1 MFAPSVNKKCLCLLT
16 AAASTVLCG
25 CGSGPADPLTQA
37 TVETTRDN
45 YSGANF
51 VARNDLHLRTVESGE
66 APAKAVTIPQGTSL
80 SVLET
85 KVSATAGTIVRLG
98 IDSDEG
104 GELPAD
110 AWFPMDQALLLGLAR
125 MVDTGSGND
134 EESAPSLWQKIS
146 RGGMTYCFRYVKR
159 YLLSTG
165 KVSQYL
171 PGESAWQAAS
181 ILPKHG
187 FRRTGNSPA
196 SAREGEVCV
205 YSGGP
210 KGHGHVEVKRSGK
223 WWFGYGFNANPISGR
238 NFLGCFAKG

>member
-1 MFAPSVNKKCLCLLT
+1 MPSLSISKKCLCFT
-16 AAASTVLCG
+16 AAASALLCG
-25 CGSGPADPLTQA
+25 CGSGPADPLTKA
-37 TVETTRDN
+37 TVETTSAD
-45 YSGANF
+45 YTAADF
-51 VARNDLHLRTVESGE
+51 VAKQDLDLRTVESQE
-66 APAKAVTIPQGTSL
+66 QPARAVTIPAGTSL
-80 SVLET
+80 TVLET

-98 IDSDEG
+98 IDSAEE

-125 MVDTGSGND
+125 MVDTGGEAH
-134 EESAPSLWQKIS
+134 EEEKPSLWQKIS

-196 SAREGEVCV
+196 SARDGEVCV

-223 WWFGYGFNANPISGR
+223 WWFGYGFNAQPIRGR

>member
-1 MFAPSVNKKCLCLLT
+1 MLGSSISKKCLCIT
-16 AAASTVLCG
+16 AAASALLCG
-25 CGSGPADPLTQA
+25 CGSGPADPLTKA
-37 TVETTRDN
+37 TVETTSAD
-45 YSGANF
+45 YTAADF
-51 VARNDLHLRTVESGE
+51 VAKHDLDLRTLESE
-66 APAKAVTIPQGTSL
+66 EQPARAVTIPSGTSL
-80 SVLET
+80 TVLET

-98 IDSDEG
+98 IDSPEG
-104 GELPAD
+104 SELPAD

-125 MVDTGSGND
+125 MVDTVGETND
-134 EESAPSLWQKIS
+134 EEEPSLWQKIS

-187 FRRTGNSPA
+187 FRRTGNSPS
-196 SAREGEVCV
+196 SARDGEVCV

-223 WWFGYGFNANPISGR
+223 WWFGYGFNAQPIRGR